1 MTREVHRVVEDAQ
14 DQDQVVGRVT
24 IDQEVS
30 RSAHG
35 PAPALAGP
43 AAAVA
48 KVVGEETRPE
58 LRAFAAAVGMAF
70 GQGAEGGL
78 EQVFIAVTAGVAE
91 LIGAPIQKVCDV
103 LFGRRSQPDL
113 ARHARFRWR
122 AVRPR
127 PAIYGPISSAA
138 SSTNSPRA

>member
-58 LRAFAAAVGMAF
+58 LRSFAASDGMTF
-70 GQGAEGGL
+70 GERAKRSLKQA
-78 EQVFIAVTAGVAE
+78 FIAVTAGVAE
-91 LIGAPIQKVCDV
+91 LIGAPIQKFCDV
-103 LFGRRSQPDL
+103 LFGRRGQTDL
-113 ARHARFRWR
+113 PRHARLRCR

-127 PAIYGPISSAA
+127 LAM
-138 SSTNSPRA
+138 